1 MEELAVPKK
10 PKQAKKPK
18 VRPELPPDLT
28 RLRMVSIREAAELRG
43 VSVDGFKRHF
53 SHLIQRVSPR
63 RLAVR
68 VGDLLNEPTSQPNR
82 RASEEVA

>member
-1 MEELAVPKK
+1 
-10 PKQAKKPK
+10 
-18 VRPELPPDLT
+18 
-28 RLRMVSIREAAELRG
+28 LRG